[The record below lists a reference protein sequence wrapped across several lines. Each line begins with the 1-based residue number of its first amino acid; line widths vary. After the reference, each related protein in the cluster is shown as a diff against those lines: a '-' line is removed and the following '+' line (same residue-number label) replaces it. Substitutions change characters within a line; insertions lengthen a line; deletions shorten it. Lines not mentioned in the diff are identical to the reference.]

1 MKNFTDKLNWMN
13 INELNTLW
21 SCINALSQDFTDA
34 SDDETSEKLDNIL
47 DTIMEHIEY
56 REAETEQVKAMED
69 AELNKYN

>member
-34 SDDETSEKLDNIL
+34 GDDKTSEKLDNIL
-47 DTIMEHIEY
+47 DTIMEHIGY
-56 REAETEQVKAMED
+56 REAEMEALHD
-69 AELNKYN
+69 MEEAERNKFF